1 MTYNSRA
8 ALRQYT
14 QVGTQ
19 SEASSASP
27 HRLIQML
34 YEGALESVT
43 KAKGHMVRQQIPEK
57 CSQISRALAIIV
69 DGLEASL
76 NLEAGGEIAE
86 NLAALYDY
94 MARQLVEANIRNSP
108 DILDEVHRLLSEIKE
123 GWDGIA
129 PEVGMGSS

>member
-1 MTYNSRA
+1 MTYSSRA

-14 QVGTQ
+14 QVNT
-19 SEASSASP
+19 ETEITTASP

-34 YEGALESVT
+34 YEGALESIT
-43 KAKGHMVRQQIPEK
+43 KARGHMVRQQVADK
-57 CSQISRALAIIV
+57 CTQISKALAIIV

-129 PEVGMGSS
+129 PEVGASS